1 MGCDERLVLLGLWL
15 VNAAH
20 NLASSL
26 KLMSLPTMMI
36 LRKMMTRVVRAV
48 MMAMIMLTLIHHILY
63 AMTMGKA
70 TGKMT
75 KTTIRTMKIMKALCI
90 LAAHPNVKRN
100 SHLSESER

>member
-1 MGCDERLVLLGLWL
+1 MGCDERLVLLGWWL

-26 KLMSLPTMMI
+26 KLMSWPTIMI

-48 MMAMIMLTLIHHILY
+48 MMAMIMLPLIQNILI

-70 TGKMT
+70 TGKMM
-75 KTTIRTMKIMKALCI
+75 KTTIRTMKIRKALCI
-90 LAAHPNVKRN
+90 LADHPHVKRN
-100 SHLSESER
+100 SQLSESDR